1 MKSKELFPAV
11 FSRHASAYAKRLDQ
25 IMSRGEARGRQRVID
40 LVEARPGM
48 HVVDLACGPGTLSR
62 RLAALVAPGGEVV
75 GVDLA
80 PGMIELA
87 RSAGISNARFEV
99 MDIERLAFPDES
111 FDAAVCGHGLQ
122 FAPDL
127 GAALR
132 EARRVIRPGA
142 KFAAS
147 VPVTPVKDS
156 VSAMLDPVIN
166 RWLPPPISAV
176 DQGSTRALVAD
187 ADAFRKAAL
196 EAGFAT
202 AEVEVVE
209 EVVRWQ
215 SAEQLVGM
223 CTSWWDCAARLEG
236 LDAERR
242 RAFAEDAVETLKDLH
257 PGEIETTGRNH
268 VLSAKR

>member
-1 MKSKELFPAV
+1 
-11 FSRHASAYAKRLDQ
+11 
-25 IMSRGEARGRQRVID
+25 
-40 LVEARPGM
+40 
-48 HVVDLACGPGTLSR
+48 
-62 RLAALVAPGGEVV
+62 
-75 GVDLA
+75 
-80 PGMIELA
+80 
-87 RSAGISNARFEV
+87 
-99 MDIERLAFPDES
+99 
-111 FDAAVCGHGLQ
+111 
-122 FAPDL
+122 
-127 GAALR
+127 
-132 EARRVIRPGA
+132 VIRPGA

-176 DQGSTRALVAD
+176 DQASTRTLVAD
-187 ADAFRKAAL
+187 AVAFRSAAL

-242 RAFAEDAVETLKDLH
+242 HAFAEDAVETLKHLH